1 MTPRQ
6 LAASTD
12 TGQHRTMIGLGKMWK
27 AVTGQEGRASAPAKL
42 STIPRD
48 VTAPRPNVVD
58 LVSDLDEDAP
68 GDTRGASR
76 FVPHRTSTMLTTQ
89 SGKRIAAR
97 IINISQTG
105 VALEAELADV
115 SPQDVMT
122 VGSRP
127 VSPGRRIT
135 RGIVFQ
141 FKKPL
146 DPKLCSQDII
156 L

>member
-1 MTPRQ
+1 
-6 LAASTD
+6 
-12 TGQHRTMIGLGKMWK
+12 MIGLGKMWK
-27 AVTGQEGRASAPAKL
+27 AVTGQEGRANAPAKL

-48 VTAPRPNVVD
+48 ITAPRPAPVD
-58 LVSDLDEDAP
+58 MVADLDEDAP

-76 FVPHRTSTMLTTQ
+76 FVPHRTSTVLTTQ

-105 VALEAELADV
+105 VALEAELGEV
-115 SPQDVMT
+115 SPQDVIT
-122 VGSRP
+122 VGTRP
-127 VSPGRRIT
+127 VVPGRRIT
-135 RGIVFQ
+135 RGIVFL

-146 DPKLCSQDII
+146 DPKLCSADII